1 LEKTVIGRLKG
12 ILVEKRPPYL
22 MIEVQGVG
30 YDLEASL
37 ATFYRLPE
45 VGAQVTLYTHLSVRE
60 DAHTLYGFAVLSE
73 RSLFRSLIKVSG
85 VGAKLALLIVS
96 GMTVE
101 NFTRCVQE
109 NDIAAF
115 IRLPG
120 IGKKTAER
128 LLVEMR
134 DRISDVSSWDAV
146 DIKHMDGAGSAPAS
160 PMDDAINALV
170 ALGYKLP
177 DAARMVRAINSDGL
191 SSEAIIRQ
199 ALQATVRTRPRN
211 HQ

>member
-1 LEKTVIGRLKG
+1 MIGRLRG
-12 ILVEKRPPYL
+12 TLVEKRPPHL
-22 MIEVQGVG
+22 MVEVQGVG

-37 ATFYRLPE
+37 ATFYGLPE
-45 VGAQVTLYTHLSVRE
+45 VGAQVTLYTHLAVRE
-60 DAHTLYGFAVLSE
+60 DAHTLYGFAALSE

-85 VGAKLALLIVS
+85 VGAKLALLILS

-134 DRISDVSSWDAV
+134 DRISDITSWDAV
-146 DIKHMDGAGSAPAS
+146 NTQHMGGATSS
-160 PMDDAINALV
+160 PPSPIDDAINALV
-170 ALGYKLP
+170 TLGYKLP
-177 DAARMVRAINSDGL
+177 DAARMVKAIDSEGL
-191 SSEAIIRQ
+191 SSETLIRQ
-199 ALQATVRTRPRN
+199 ALQATVRKQSTS
-211 HQ
+211 H

>member
-1 LEKTVIGRLKG
+1 
-12 ILVEKRPPYL
+12 

-37 ATFYRLPE
+37 ATFYHLPE
-45 VGAQVTLYTHLSVRE
+45 VGAQVTLFTHLAVRE
-60 DAHTLYGFAVLSE
+60 DAHILYGFAALSE

-85 VGAKLALLIVS
+85 VGAKLALLILS

-115 IRLPG
+115 IQLPG

-134 DRISDVSSWDAV
+134 DRIGDVTSWDAV
-146 DIKHMDGAGSAPAS
+146 DSKSTGGAAPRPAS
-160 PMDDAINALV
+160 PIDDAINALV

-177 DAARMVRAINSDGL
+177 DAARMVKRIDSKGL
-191 SSEAIIRQ
+191 SSETLIRQ
-199 ALQATVRTRPRN
+199 ALQATVRTQPKS
-211 HQ
+211 HS